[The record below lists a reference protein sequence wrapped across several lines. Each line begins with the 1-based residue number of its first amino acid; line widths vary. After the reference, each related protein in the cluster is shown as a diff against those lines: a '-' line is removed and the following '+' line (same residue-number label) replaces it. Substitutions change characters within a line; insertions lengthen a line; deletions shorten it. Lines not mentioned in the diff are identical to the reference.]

1 MFKGIIIFILT
12 VFCVS
17 NVYASTVY
25 DYPASA
31 DSVAKNLPELNSTS
45 CKFSQ
50 EKSFKN
56 TTLKSGGNFQFIK
69 DKGVIF
75 ETLYPVKSTTSY
87 TSSQN
92 KQINAIVT
100 GIANKDYSFI
110 NKNFKMYYIKNG
122 EIWTVALRP
131 KENTPASKQLKDI
144 VIHGKTNINQININ
158 TLNGTNTAIQF
169 FCN

>member
-87 TSSQN
+87 KNSSLITRRTN
-92 KQINAIVT
+92 SLASIMLS
-100 GIANKDYSFI
+100 ANSMY
-110 NKNFKMYYIKNG
+110 KNSG
-122 EIWTVALRP
+122 
-131 KENTPASKQLKDI
+131 
-144 VIHGKTNINQININ
+144 
-158 TLNGTNTAIQF
+158 
-169 FCN
+169 